1 MFYHSQVMPRFS
13 RRAFFAVVAL
23 FAPAAHLSA
32 FTRQPAPGV
41 AISLDEFVE
50 LSQRLLGRSKLDR
63 DIAHIYLSALSA
75 DADTAVS
82 LATLAQRNGSPTP
95 EQAAVARTIIEWWYT
110 GVYTLDGKSRVATH
124 TGALTWSALGMPA
137 PGTCA
142 GAFGAWS
149 RPPDSIV

>member
-1 MFYHSQVMPRFS
+1 MFYDLQVMPRFS
-13 RRAFFAVVAL
+13 RRAFIAVVAL

-32 FTRQPAPGV
+32 FTRQPATGV

-63 DIAHIYLSALSA
+63 GIAQIYLSALSA

-82 LATLAQRNGSPTP
+82 LATLAQSNGNPTP

-110 GVYTLDGKSRVATH
+110 GVHTLDGKARVATH

-142 GAFGAWS
+142 GAFGSWS